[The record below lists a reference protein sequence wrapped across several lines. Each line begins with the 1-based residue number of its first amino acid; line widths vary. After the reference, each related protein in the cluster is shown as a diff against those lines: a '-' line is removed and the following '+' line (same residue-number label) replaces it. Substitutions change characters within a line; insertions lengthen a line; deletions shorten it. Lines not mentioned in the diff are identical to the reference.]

1 MGAYFGIAIYK
12 CIYSNINSW
21 DLDLNSGQAIH
32 SNTIYNVYR
41 WYLYIYVYIDI
52 HLIIAMEIQFNRNI
66 LDIMMEYEW
75 NNYACRSCK

>member
-1 MGAYFGIAIYK
+1 MYIDGIYIY
-12 CIYSNINSW
+12 I
-21 DLDLNSGQAIH
+21 
-32 SNTIYNVYR
+32 
-41 WYLYIYVYIDI
+41 YIYVYIDI

>member
-52 HLIIAMEIQFNRNI
+52 HLII